1 MRSKPG
7 DDVKKFGDVAT
18 TGARPEVDGAY
29 ARYVLFV
36 LVLVYVFNF
45 VDRQILAI
53 LAEDLKADLGISD
66 SQLGFLYGTAFA
78 VFYAT
83 FGIALGRLADICNRT
98 KLIAVGLGFWSVM
111 TALSGLARG
120 FLPLAAC
127 RFGVAVGEASA
138 TPASLSILYDY
149 FSPRVRT
156 TIAAIY
162 SSGVYIGAG
171 VGLLVGGVIL
181 EGWNSAWPDAAAA
194 PLGLRGWQVAF
205 MAVGLPGLLVAVWV
219 WTLREPERG
228 GAEGIDLG
236 IRTGAAQEMLAVL
249 TSMTP
254 GLNAWAL
261 ARQGR
266 TRSAGLNVAAGAAI
280 AGIASLL
287 IWLTGSTLQW
297 TALGIGFY
305 CVVSW
310 AQALAQRDPVAF
322 GMMLHCVSFRNML
335 LASGATAFM
344 AFSLGFWAIPFM
356 QRFHGVGTAEAGAVV
371 GVGMAVTGLVGVIVG
386 GVLADRLK
394 ARTPRGKLYVWLGG
408 IAGAL
413 IAALGFLT
421 TTDRTTAY
429 LGILVMYLSASVAH
443 GPTVATINDLVLPR
457 SRATATALFTMVSTF
472 LGIALGPYVT
482 GHLSDAFTLAGA
494 APGDALGH
502 AMLWSL
508 LFPVA
513 GLALVF
519 AMLPH
524 IEADESLLVTRARA
538 LGEQI

>member
-1 MRSKPG
+1 MT
-7 DDVKKFGDVAT
+7 VKFGGASRQNA
-18 TGARPEVDGAY
+18 GARTDIDGPY
-29 ARYVLFV
+29 ARYVLLV
-36 LVLVYVFNF
+36 LVVVYVFNF

-98 KLIAVGLGFWSVM
+98 RLIAVGLGFWSLM

-171 VGLLVGGVIL
+171 VGLVLGGVIL
-181 EGWNSAWPDAAAA
+181 EGWNAAWPTAQSA
-194 PLGLRGWQVAF
+194 PLGLKGWQAAF
-205 MAVGLPGLLVAVWV
+205 LAVGLPGLLVALWV
-219 WTLREPERG
+219 WTLREPRRG
-228 GAEGIDLG
+228 GAEGIDTTA
-236 IRTGAAQEMLAVL
+236 RTGAVQETLAVL
-249 TSMTP
+249 ISMTP

-261 ARQGR
+261 ARQGGR
-266 TRSAGLNVAAGAAI
+266 RPAVMNGAAAAMI
-280 AGIASLL
+280 AAIASLL

-297 TALGIGFY
+297 VSLGIGFY

-310 AQALAQRDPVAF
+310 AQSLAQRDPVAF
-322 GMMLHCVSFRNML
+322 HMMLHCVSFRNML

-344 AFSLGFWAIPFM
+344 AFSLGFWAVPFM
-356 QRFHGVGTAEAGAVV
+356 QRFHGAGTAEAGAVI
-371 GVGMAVTGLVGVIVG
+371 GIGMAVTGFVGVILG
-386 GVLADRLK
+386 GVLSDRLR
-394 ARTPRGKLYVWLGG
+394 ARTPRGKLFVWLGG

-413 IAALGFLT
+413 LAALAFLT
-421 TTDRTTAY
+421 TADKTLAY
-429 LGILVMYLSASVAH
+429 AGIFAMYLSASIAH
-443 GPTVATINDLVLPR
+443 GPTIATINDLVLPR

-482 GHLSDAFTLAGA
+482 GHLSDAVAFAGA
-494 APGDALGH
+494 EPGEALRQ
-502 AMLWSL
+502 AMVWSL
-508 LFPVA
+508 LFPVS
-513 GLALVF
+513 GLILVL
-519 AMLPH
+519 ATLRH
-524 IEADESLLVTRARA
+524 IEADESRLVARARA
-538 LGEQI
+538 LGEPI